1 MEIKSLDGIGYETVF
16 KAFNEAF
23 AEYEMQLNADEL
35 KSMLIRCGYKPELSF
50 AAFEGEK
57 IVAFTLNG
65 TGDFNGLKTAYDT
78 GTGTLKSHRG
88 QGLAGKIFEHSIP
101 YLQHAG
107 ISQYLLEVLQHNTAA
122 VSVYEKAGFKITR
135 EFNYFSWNNE
145 AVKAALGDTAGKFQI
160 KPVTD
165 LLPEKMT
172 EFQDFEPS
180 WQNSFQSVDRAQEDF
195 VYLGAYDG
203 EQLVGYCI
211 FEPLSGDLTQ
221 IAVHK
226 DLRRR
231 GAGSLLLQ
239 EITKL
244 NSNPRAK
251 LINAEVNCTSIL
263 HFLKSK
269 NIELTGKQ
277 YEMVKELQG
286 FKHL

>member
-1 MEIKSLDGIGYETVF
+1 MEIKSLEDISFEAVF
-16 KAFNEAF
+16 AAFNQAF
-23 AEYEMQLNADEL
+23 ADYEMQLNADEL
-35 KSMLIRCGYKPELSF
+35 KSMLIRRGYRAELSF

-65 TGDFNGLKTAYDT
+65 TGDFNGLKIAYDT

-88 QGLAGKIFEHSIP
+88 QSLAGKIFEHSIP

-122 VSVYEKAGFKITR
+122 VSVYQKAGFKITR

-160 KPVTD
+160 KPVTGR
-165 LLPEKMT
+165 LPEKVS
-172 EFQDFEPS
+172 EFWDFEPS
-180 WQNSFQSVDRAQEDF
+180 WQNTFQSIERAQENF
-195 VYLGAYDG
+195 VNLGAYDG

-221 IAVHK
+221 IAVHQ
-226 DLRRR
+226 DHRRK
-231 GAGSLLLQ
+231 GVGSLLLQ
-239 EITKL
+239 EMTKL
-244 NSNPRAK
+244 NTNSRAK
-251 LINAEVNCTSIL
+251 LINAEVNCTAIL

-269 NIELTGKQ
+269 NIGLTGKQ
-277 YEMVKELQG
+277 YEMVKEL
-286 FKHL
+286 